1 MPWSHLEPVLIA
13 AAIGAMIGAERERS
27 HPEEPGHV
35 GGVRT
40 FTTMALIG
48 ALAALVSPTV
58 VAVGLGAVAAVV
70 VAGSWPTMRTD
81 PGTTTMLAGLATY
94 LLGASTGTRP
104 RLAVAVAVL
113 LVVLLMSKERVH
125 RVLRRQVSD
134 TEMTDAVKLAVVAFV
149 VLPVLPD
156 RGMGPYQVLNP
167 FRIWLLVVAIVG
179 IGCLGYLGVK
189 LLGARRGLLVSGAAG
204 GFVSAS
210 ATTSA
215 MGRTARDSPDRA
227 RPALA
232 GALAASISTMAQLL
246 LVVGV
251 VSTKVLAG
259 LWLPALAA
267 AIALGLAIALILR
280 GDSFRGDRLQGDGHG
295 GDSLGP
301 PDDPATK
308 PESEA
313 DDRPDTE
320 PDSEARAF
328 ALKPALILA
337 AIITSTVL
345 VSRWASG
352 QLGQG
357 GAIAIAAIAGLADG
371 HAGAVSAAALASRG
385 ELDVTTAVWAAG
397 ASIGTNTAVKLGL
410 ALTSGGARFGWSF
423 ALRMAPAALAFALV
437 LALT

>member
-27 HPEEPGHV
+27 HPEQPGHV

-40 FTTMALIG
+40 FTTVALIG

-58 VAVGLGAVAAVV
+58 VAVGLGAVAAAVI
-70 VAGSWPTMRTD
+70 AGSWSALQAS
-81 PGTTTMLAGLATY
+81 PGATTLLAAIATY

-104 RLAVAVAVL
+104 RLAVAVAVG
-113 LVVLLMSKERVH
+113 LVVLLMSKDRVH
-125 RVLRRQVSD
+125 RVLRHQVTD
-134 TEMTDAVKLAVVAFV
+134 VEMADAVKLAVVAFV

-215 MGRTARDSPDRA
+215 MGRTARDNPGQA

-251 VSTKVLAG
+251 VSTRVVAG

-267 AIALGLAIALILR
+267 SAALGVAIAAVLR
-280 GDSFRGDRLQGDGHG
+280 GNAHTE
-295 GDSLGP
+295 
-301 PDDPATK
+301 PDPDIEPDADTEPA
-308 PESEA
+308 
-313 DDRPDTE
+313 PDTE
-320 PDSEARAF
+320 PDTRPRDEARAF
-328 ALKPALILA
+328 ALKPALLLA

-352 QLGQG
+352 ELGQG

-371 HAGAVSAAALASRG
+371 HAGAVSAAALAARG

-397 ASIGTNTAVKLGL
+397 ASIGTNTAVKLVL
-410 ALTSGGARFGWSF
+410 ALTSGGSRFGWSF
-423 ALRMAPAALAFALV
+423 AVRMTPAAVAFAAVLV
-437 LALT
+437 LT

>member
-1 MPWSHLEPVLIA
+1 MPWSHLEPILIA
-13 AAIGAMIGAERERS
+13 VAIGAMIGAERERS
-27 HPEEPGHV
+27 HPEQPGHV

-40 FTTMALIG
+40 FTTMALVG

-70 VAGSWPTMRTD
+70 VAGSWPTIRTD
-81 PGTTTMLAGLATY
+81 PGITTMLAGLATY

-125 RVLRRQVSD
+125 RVLRRQVTD

-215 MGRTARDSPDRA
+215 MGRAARDSPDRA

-232 GALAASISTMAQLL
+232 GALAASISTMVQLL

-251 VSTKVLAG
+251 VSTRVLAA

-267 AIALGLAIALILR
+267 AIALALAIALILR
-280 GDSFRGDRLQGDGHG
+280 GDRRR
-295 GDSLGP
+295 
-301 PDDPATK
+301 PADNVTS
-308 PESEA
+308 PEGETG
-313 DDRPDTE
+313 DRPDTE
-320 PDSEARAF
+320 PGSEARAF

-357 GAIAIAAIAGLADG
+357 GAVAIAAIAGLADG

-410 ALTSGGARFGWSF
+410 ALTSGGAQFGWSF
-423 ALRMAPAALAFALV
+423 ALRMAPAAVAFALV
-437 LALT
+437 LGLT

>member
-1 MPWSHLEPVLIA
+1 MPWSHLEPILIA
-13 AAIGAMIGAERERS
+13 VAIGAMIGAERERS
-27 HPEEPGHV
+27 HPEQPGHV

-40 FTTMALIG
+40 FTTMALVG

-70 VAGSWPTMRTD
+70 VAGSWPTIRTD
-81 PGTTTMLAGLATY
+81 PGITTMLAGLATY

-125 RVLRRQVSD
+125 RVLRRQVTD

-232 GALAASISTMAQLL
+232 GALAASISTMVQLL

-251 VSTKVLAG
+251 VSTRVLAA

-267 AIALGLAIALILR
+267 AIALALAIALILR
-280 GDSFRGDRLQGDGHG
+280 GDRRR
-295 GDSLGP
+295 
-301 PDDPATK
+301 PADNVTS
-308 PESEA
+308 PEGETG
-313 DDRPDTE
+313 DRPDTE
-320 PDSEARAF
+320 PGSEARAF

-357 GAIAIAAIAGLADG
+357 GAVAIAAIAGLADG

-410 ALTSGGARFGWSF
+410 ALTSGGAQFGWSF
-423 ALRMAPAALAFALV
+423 ALRMAPAAVAFALV
-437 LALT
+437 LGLT

>member
-40 FTTMALIG
+40 FTTLALIG

-70 VAGSWPTMRTD
+70 VAGSWPTIRTD
-81 PGTTTMLAGLATY
+81 PGITTMLAGLATY

-232 GALAASISTMAQLL
+232 GALAASISTMVQLL

-251 VSTKVLAG
+251 VSTSVLAA

-267 AIALGLAIALILR
+267 AIALALAIAVILR
-280 GDSFRGDRLQGDGHG
+280 GDRRRSHSLG
-295 GDSLGP
+295 GDSLRP
-301 PDDPATK
+301 ADDPATN
-308 PESEA
+308 PGSEP
-313 DDRPDTE
+313 DERTDTE
-320 PDSEARAF
+320 PDREARAF
-328 ALKPALILA
+328 ALKPALLLA

-345 VSRWASG
+345 VSRWASDR
-352 QLGQG
+352 LGQG

-410 ALTSGGARFGWSF
+410 ALTSGGARFGSSF

-437 LALT
+437 LGLT